1 MRNCDRFSPVA
12 FSLWML
18 KPVLRLRYGALMIC
32 LCVALTALEG
42 PWANAEEQFGE
53 VQFGEVHFP
62 VTCDAGVQKK
72 FDLAVA
78 MLHTFSF
85 PAAAETFAAV
95 SREDPDCAMAYWGLA
110 ATAIG
115 SLYGGR
121 PGPMASQGDIAVE
134 KAKAVGGKTSRERDY
149 IAAIEVFY
157 RGAGEIDYATRV
169 RAYANALEQLHRK
182 YPDDREAEIFYAYA
196 LSALGSPTDQTFA
209 YQLKGAA
216 ILEKLLVELPNH
228 PGVIHYLLHAYDNT
242 PHASRGLAAA
252 RRLAAVAPSSPHAIQ
267 FPAHIYV
274 RLGLWQES
282 IDTNRAGAEVED
294 LFFKPHAMDFLV
306 YSYLQTGQD
315 AAARRIVDEATT
327 ITILPHILDAY
338 AMAAM
343 PARYAIERRRWSE
356 AASLTL
362 PRTEFAW
369 SLFPHAEATLVFARA
384 LGAARSDRI
393 DAARKDLDR
402 LQELRA
408 NLITAN
414 SEGTWQEYWVSQI
427 ENHHQVV
434 TAWISY
440 AQGRRD
446 EALHMLRAAAER
458 EDSTENDPVMPGHLI
473 SARELLG
480 DLLMEMNEPAQALQ
494 AFEAALKME
503 PSRFWTLFGAA
514 RAADRAGES
523 AKAKT
528 FFTRLVTQT
537 AHADPER
544 PALKVAKAFLAKR

>member
-1 MRNCDRFSPVA
+1 MPNLYRPLRVVFSV
-12 FSLWML
+12 WML
-18 KPVLRLRYGALMIC
+18 KPLRQLRLGALVIC
-32 LCVALTALEG
+32 LCVALTSLEA
-42 PWANAEEQFGE
+42 PRANAEEK
-53 VQFGEVHFP
+53 FGEVHFP
-62 VTCDAGVQKK
+62 VTCNSGVQKK
-72 FDLAVA
+72 FDLAIA

-85 PAAAETFAAV
+85 PAAAKTFTDV
-95 SREDPDCAMAYWGLA
+95 SREDPDCAMAHWGLA

-121 PGPMASQGDIAVE
+121 PGPMASQGEIAVE
-134 KAKAVGGKTSRERDY
+134 KAKAIGGKTPRERDY
-149 IAAIEVFY
+149 IATIEVFY
-157 RGAGEIDYATRV
+157 RGAGKIAYATRAH
-169 RAYANALEQLHRK
+169 AYAQALEQLHRK

-209 YQLKGAA
+209 YQLRGAA

-252 RRLAAVAPSSPHAIQ
+252 RRLAAVAPSSPHALQ
-267 FPAHIYV
+267 FPAHIFV

-282 IDTNRAGAEVED
+282 IDTNRAGAAVED

-306 YSYLQTGQD
+306 HSYLQTGQD
-315 AAARRIVDEATT
+315 AAAKRIVDEAAT

-362 PRTEFAW
+362 PQSEFAW
-369 SLFPHAEATLVFARA
+369 SQFPHAEATLVFARA

-402 LQELRA
+402 LQELRT
-408 NLITAN
+408 NLIKAN

-427 ENHHQVV
+427 QNHHQVV
-434 TAWISY
+434 RAWISY
-440 AQGRRD
+440 TQGRRE
-446 EALHMLRAAAER
+446 EALQMLRTAADR
-458 EDSTENDPVMPGHLI
+458 EDSTETDPVMPGHLI
-473 SARELLG
+473 SARELLA

-514 RAADRAGES
+514 RAADRAGDS

-528 FFTRLVTQT
+528 FYTRLVTQT
-537 AHADPER
+537 TDADPER
-544 PALKVAKAFLAKR
+544 PALKGAKAFLAKR

>member
-1 MRNCDRFSPVA
+1 MRNFDRLSPIA
-12 FSLWML
+12 FSLSML
-18 KPVLRLRYGALMIC
+18 KPMRRLRCGALMIC
-32 LCVALTALEG
+32 LCVALAALEG
-42 PWANAEEQFGE
+42 PRANAEE
-53 VQFGEVHFP
+53 QFGEVHFP

-72 FDLAVA
+72 FDSALA

-85 PAAAETFAAV
+85 PAAARTFAEV

-121 PGPMASQGDIAVE
+121 PGPMASQGEIAVE

-157 RGAGEIDYATRV
+157 RGAGTIDYATRV
-169 RAYANALEQLHRK
+169 RAYANALEQVHRR
-182 YPDDREAEIFYAYA
+182 YPDDREATIFYAYA

-228 PGVIHYLLHAYDNT
+228 PGVIHYLLHAYDNA
-242 PHASRGLAAA
+242 PHASRGLPAA
-252 RRLAAVAPSSPHAIQ
+252 RRLPAVAPSSPHALQ

-282 IDTNRAGAEVED
+282 IDTNRAGAAVED

-315 AAARRIVDEATT
+315 AAAKRIVDEAAT
-327 ITILPHILDAY
+327 ISILPHILDAY

-362 PRTEFAW
+362 PQSEFAW
-369 SLFPHAEATLVFARA
+369 SDFPHAEATLVFARA
-384 LGAARSDRI
+384 LGAARSNSI

-408 NLITAN
+408 NLIKAN

-427 ENHHQVV
+427 QNHHQMVR
-434 TAWISY
+434 AWISY
-440 AQGRRD
+440 TQGGRD
-446 EALHMLRAAAER
+446 EALQMLRAAADR
-458 EDSTENDPVMPGHLI
+458 EDSTEKDPVMPGRLI

-480 DLLMEMNEPAQALQ
+480 DMLMEMNEPAQALP
-494 AFEAALKME
+494 AFEAALKVE

-514 RAADRAGES
+514 RAADRAGDS

-537 AHADPER
+537 MQADSDR
-544 PALKVAKAFLAKR
+544 PALKVARAFLAKR